1 MAIRSV
7 TISWSC
13 AWTFNI
19 VQSIRAFRVQDLQ
32 DSAVARAKA
41 AGHAA
46 DDYVH
51 EHPWKAIGAAAGIGM
66 IIGLLIGRR

>member
-1 MAIRSV
+1 MSELTAAHKEKLMTDLRTV
-7 TISWSC
+7 ISD
-13 AWTFNI
+13 TT
-19 VQSIRAFRVQDLQ
+19 
-32 DSAVARAKA
+32 VARAKA

-51 EHPWKAIGAAAGIGM
+51 DHPWKAIGAAAGIGM